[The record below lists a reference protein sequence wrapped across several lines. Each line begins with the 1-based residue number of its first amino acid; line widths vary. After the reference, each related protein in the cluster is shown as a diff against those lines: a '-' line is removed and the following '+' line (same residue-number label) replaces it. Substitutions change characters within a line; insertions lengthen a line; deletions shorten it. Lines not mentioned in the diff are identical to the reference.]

1 MTRYP
6 RTPDPGTAACPA
18 KNLTA
23 VPGLPNQPDNYS
35 GRTPMVGTTSPQSP
49 PARPSYAEIGALMAR
64 KPVRAAAKNE
74 REFQAARV
82 SWLFEMADAL
92 GGAGLDEDAD
102 SVREAALRLVQ
113 TAVSE
118 LAGGEA

>member
-1 MTRYP
+1 
-6 RTPDPGTAACPA
+6 
-18 KNLTA
+18 
-23 VPGLPNQPDNYS
+23 
-35 GRTPMVGTTSPQSP
+35 MVGTTSPQSP

-118 LAGGEA
+118 LTGVRREHRGGRVRDRHVAAVRATGATVSGLSADHAGGPGHESA